1 MCGRETDD
9 DDVTDAGELQGL
21 GKGAMKL
28 ADCADEEELVD
39 SGEEFVAF
47 LLKGVS

>member
-1 MCGRETDD
+1 M
-9 DDVTDAGELQGL
+9 TDAGELLGL

-39 SGEEFVAF
+39 SGEEFVEESSAFF
-47 LLKGVS
+47 LLKGVL